1 MVDGLLASCYPSIDH
16 DLAHIAML
24 PVRWFPQIIDWLFG
38 ENTGFQVFVGTVEEL
53 GRFMLPDGQ
62 L

>member
-16 DLAHIAML
+16 DLAHVAML
-24 PVRWFPQIIDWLFG
+24 PVRWFPQIIDWIFG
-38 ENTGFQVFVGTVEEL
+38 EDTGFQVFVGTVEEL
-53 GRFMLPDGQ
+53 GRFILPDGQ